1 MERPLWSS
9 PLFAAVVHH
18 YKLGNL
24 LEIGLAL
31 SLDGNNIWAAIKMT
45 IFVQKEICESFL
57 KSSYSKTLGRI
68 EFLKVSLDFKWASER
83 VRAQRP
89 WEWLPNIENFPN
101 PLGYIIVI
109 DAIVN
114 LRLLT
119 LNYYGGKYELSK
131 VNIL

>member
-31 SLDGNNIWAAIKMT
+31 SLDGNDIWAAIKMT
-45 IFVQKEICESFL
+45 IFVQKETCESFL
-57 KSSYSKTLGRI
+57 NSSYSKTLGRI
-68 EFLKVSLDFKWASER
+68 EFLSLTWFQVGQWKSSGTKTMGMVAEDRELSQHF
-83 VRAQRP
+83 
-89 WEWLPNIENFPN
+89 
-101 PLGYIIVI
+101 LGYIIVI

>member
-9 PLFAAVVHH
+9 SLFAAVVHH

-31 SLDGNNIWAAIKMT
+31 SLDRNNIRAEIKMT

-68 EFLKVSLDFKWASER
+68 EFLSFTWFQVRQWKSLGTKTMGMVAEYRELSQPF
-83 VRAQRP
+83 
-89 WEWLPNIENFPN
+89 
-101 PLGYIIVI
+101 LGYIIVI

>member
-9 PLFAAVVHH
+9 SLFAAVVHH

-68 EFLKVSLDFKWASER
+68 EFLSFTWFQ
-83 VRAQRP
+83 VRQWKSSGTKTMGTVAEDRELSQP
-89 WEWLPNIENFPN
+89 F
-101 PLGYIIVI
+101 LGYIIVI

>member
-9 PLFAAVVHH
+9 SLFAAVVHH

-68 EFLKVSLDFKWASER
+68 EFLSLTWFQVGQWKSSGTKTMGMVAEYRELS
-83 VRAQRP
+83 QP
-89 WEWLPNIENFPN
+89 F
-101 PLGYIIVI
+101 LGYIIVI

>member
-68 EFLKVSLDFKWASER
+68 EFLSLTWFQVGQWKSSGTETMGMVAEDRELSQHF
-83 VRAQRP
+83 
-89 WEWLPNIENFPN
+89 
-101 PLGYIIVI
+101 LGYIIVI

>member
-68 EFLKVSLDFKWASER
+68 EFLSLTWFQVGQWKSSGTKTMGMVAEDRELSQHF
-83 VRAQRP
+83 
-89 WEWLPNIENFPN
+89 
-101 PLGYIIVI
+101 LGYINVI